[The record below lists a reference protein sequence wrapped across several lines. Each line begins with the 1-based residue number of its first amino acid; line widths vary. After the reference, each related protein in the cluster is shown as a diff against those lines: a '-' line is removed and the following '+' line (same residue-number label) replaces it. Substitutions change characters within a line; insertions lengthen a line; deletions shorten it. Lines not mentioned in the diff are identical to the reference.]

1 MALERSAYRNPLD
14 YIIFKESKTCAG
26 CENKKDLV
34 MMGETYELCS
44 LGKPFGTRCKK
55 YKESK

>member
-1 MALERSAYRNPLD
+1 MALERNAYSDPLK
-14 YIIFKESKTCAG
+14 YLLYRESKTCAG
-26 CENKKDLV
+26 CEHKKDLV
-34 MMGETYELCS
+34 MMGNTYELCS